1 MAGCLGS
8 LLGISGGIFL
18 VPFLIL
24 ALELPVRTAVAISLM
39 TVIAT
44 SSVASANEAS
54 QRLLNLRLG
63 MLLQLTSTVGV
74 LTGGLTAMVISEQAV
89 LRLFAIISV
98 VSAIIIFSRLGRR
111 NVTLDPDADPGR
123 LGGRFFEQESGG
135 VVTYRVRRVWLGL
148 GVSFIAGNLA
158 SVLGIGGGII
168 TVPVL
173 NVWCGVPMRVAA
185 ATSAFLI
192 GITAVAAIPARTA
205 TMTTARP
212 IPAPP
217 SAATGSTTTAM
228 ATPTKTTPST
238 RQTGIPMQTTTV
250 LGSRLAPRAPIT

>member
-1 MAGCLGS
+1 VAGCLGS

-192 GITAVAAIPARTA
+192 GITAVAAIPAYYVSGDIVA
-205 TMTTARP
+205 YL
-212 IPAPP
+212 
-217 SAATGSTTTAM
+217 SAAA
-228 ATPTKTTPST
+228 
-238 RQTGIPMQTTTV
+238 V
-250 LGSRLAPRAPIT
+250 LGVLFGARVGFWVGSWSRAKWLKLLLGVTLLAVSAFLFARL